1 MNSKIIIKK
10 VDELPDYVKNND
22 VEYWDY
28 PVEELEHIFDMVDD
42 GSFENGTKTLDASRR
57 NGTDKPVQCC

>member
-1 MNSKIIIKK
+1 MDSKIIIKK

-42 GSFENGTKTLDASRR
+42 GSFENGTTFLLYNNRLYES
-57 NGTDKPVQCC
+57 